1 MRFREWLA
9 RFMYGRYGTD
19 QLYYALLVLYLILFV
34 LGRFLWFLPFSLLT
48 WVVMIY
54 AVFRVFSRNI
64 ARRRAEN
71 DRFLKI
77 WNPIRSF
84 FSLQWRRIKE
94 CRTAVYRKCPDCG
107 AMLRLPHRR
116 GKHTA
121 ACPRCG
127 RRFDVRILF

>member
-71 DRFLKI
+71 EWFLGRWNAVKRWGRLTKKRFAERRTHAYKTCPHCRAVVRLARVTGQHTCTC
-77 WNPIRSF
+77 PR
-84 FSLQWRRIKE
+84 WRR
-94 CRTAVYRKCPDCG
+94 D
-107 AMLRLPHRR
+107 
-116 GKHTA
+116 
-121 ACPRCG
+121 
-127 RRFDVRILF
+127 FSVRM